1 MVAQWV
7 LGARP
12 QLGALLVAVVA
23 VLAWFFAAYAKA
35 LFGAGGE
42 AWVGGQ
48 AETGGDPDSDSELTI
63 SDYKLTLDEAKA
75 LLASYAQIRAEFPGS
90 PLVVLH
96 SKRQCPWCVKMKPV
110 WAEAQQQLTGKR
122 VIFVEVDQEQEPN
135 PTVKTVPAV
144 YMLVPGVSFR
154 RYDDSARENVY
165 DSSRL
170 TAWILEGLGE

>member
-1 MVAQWV
+1 MVAQWI
-7 LGARP
+7 LGAQP
-12 QLGALLVAVVA
+12 QLSALLVAVVA
-23 VLAWFFAAYAKA
+23 VLAWFFAAYAEA
-35 LFGAGGE
+35 LFGAG
-42 AWVGGQ
+42 
-48 AETGGDPDSDSELTI
+48 AETWTGGSDPDPDADLTI

-135 PTVKTVPAV
+135 PTVKTVPAI
-144 YMLVPGVSFR
+144 YMLVPGVSFK
-154 RYDDSARENVY
+154 RYDDSALENVY